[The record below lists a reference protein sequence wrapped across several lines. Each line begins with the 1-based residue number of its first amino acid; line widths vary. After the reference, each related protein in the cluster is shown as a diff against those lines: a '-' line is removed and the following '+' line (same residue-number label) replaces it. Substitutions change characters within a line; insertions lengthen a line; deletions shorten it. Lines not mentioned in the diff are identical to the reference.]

1 MKREILKFKKAID
14 AKRAE
19 FDAVRSEQERA
30 RQTAESAVE
39 DTGAIAELQ
48 RKRSEVLGKA
58 YLAGE
63 TADTEQIDHE
73 IERIEAGL
81 REARKTAEGAAAAV
95 ALLEDK
101 ATNLLQEEGVLRRR
115 QAALIRDLFKERFD
129 ETKKRYVEKVYEVI
143 DALKALQALERGL
156 EYLRGPNESK
166 PTLVLT
172 EQLLIA
178 LRARGLYLPPDIEQV
193 RFPDLAWDV
202 HLPYVLDN
210 DHHGEFGVKEID
222 EINRELQEYGF
233 Q

>member
-1 MKREILKFKKAID
+1 MKREILKLKKLID

-19 FDAVRSEQERA
+19 FGAVRREQNRA
-30 RQTAESAVE
+30 QHTVKSAVD

-63 TADTEQIDHE
+63 TADTDQIDRE

-101 ATNLLQEEGVLRRR
+101 ATNLLEEEGVLRQR

-129 ETKKRYVEKVYEVI
+129 EAKNRYVEKVYEVI
-143 DALKALQALERGL
+143 DALKALQAIERGL
-156 EYLRGPNESK
+156 EYFRSPIEPK

-178 LRARGLYLPPDIEQV
+178 LRSRGLYLPPAIEKI
-193 RFPDLAWDV
+193 RYPDLAWDV
-202 HLPYVLDN
+202 HLPYVLDA